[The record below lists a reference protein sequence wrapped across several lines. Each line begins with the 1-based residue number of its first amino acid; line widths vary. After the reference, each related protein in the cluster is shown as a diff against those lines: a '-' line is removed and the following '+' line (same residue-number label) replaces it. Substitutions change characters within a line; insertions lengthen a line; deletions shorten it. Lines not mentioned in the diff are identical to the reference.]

1 MTLEVSAGTLIEADP
16 EELAEWRD
24 SVEGLVVSHGAREA
38 TRVLS
43 AAWARARALGLV
55 VSGVPTTNYVNTIPP
70 DAEPAFPGDEAIE
83 ARIRHY
89 VRWNA
94 AVMVARANRR
104 ADGIGGHLATYASA
118 ATLYEVGFNH
128 FFRGAAEGAG
138 DQVYFQGHASPG
150 IYARAY
156 LEGRVDEADLDGFR
170 REVGGGLPSYP
181 HPRRSDFWQ
190 FPTVSMGLG
199 PLMAAY
205 QARFNRYLTDRRIA
219 DVSGSRVWCFVGDG
233 EMDEPESL
241 AAVAMAG
248 REKLSNLVFV
258 VNCNLQRL
266 DGPVRGNAKIIQ
278 ELEGLFVG
286 AGWNVVKVIWGREWD
301 PLLAADING
310 ALVDKMN
317 ATLDGEYQKYRVE
330 TGTYIRE
337 HFFGPDPRL
346 ASLVAHLSD
355 DDLRRLR
362 RGGHDPQK
370 VYAAYRAALEH
381 TTGPTVVL
389 AKTVKGWALGPDVE
403 ARNATHQIKKLT
415 ETELKTFRDR
425 LELPISDSALAD
437 DLPPYAHPGFE
448 SEEYRYLT
456 ERRRSLGGP
465 VPSRRSSRGSLA
477 LPEDRVWQELLAGT
491 GPKVAASTTGAF
503 TRLLRALVRDPHI
516 GRRVVPIVPD
526 EARTFGIDGLFRQVG
541 IYQPGGQRYE
551 PVDAGLLLSY
561 TEAADGQILEEGITE
576 AGAMASTLAAGT
588 SYATLGE
595 ATVPFF
601 VHYSMFGFHRAADL
615 LWAFG
620 DARGRGFV
628 LAATAGRTTLQGE
641 GLQHCDGQS
650 LLYAS
655 VHPSCRAYDPA
666 FAYEV
671 AVIVRAGLAAMYG
684 PDPQDVFYYLT
695 LYNES
700 YPMPAMPAGVEEG
713 ILAGLYRYAAGPDSA
728 RHRARILASGPA
740 VLTALKAQ
748 AVLAERYDVSA
759 EVWSA
764 TSYKALREDGLAT
777 ERWNR
782 LHPAAPPRSPYVA
795 RALEGD
801 CPVVAVTD
809 FTTLVPDQVARWVPP
824 PYVVLGTDGFG
835 LSDTRSALR
844 RHFEVDAAH
853 VTLAVLAALA
863 RSGALD
869 PSVAGAAVAELGI
882 DANAADPLL
891 A

>member
-1 MTLEVSAGTLIEADP
+1 MTVDAGEV
-16 EELAEWRD
+16 AEWRD
-24 SVEGLVVSHGAREA
+24 SVDALMRVHGPEGA
-38 TRVLS
+38 TRVLG
-43 AAWARARALGLV
+43 AAWARARALGLT
-55 VSGVPTTNYVNTIPP
+55 VPELPVTDYVNTIPP
-70 DAEPAFPGDEAIE
+70 EAQPPFPGDEALE
-83 ARIRHY
+83 TRIRHY

-128 FFRGAAEGAG
+128 FFRGADSDAG
-138 DQVYFQGHASPG
+138 DQVYFQGHAAPG

-156 LEGRVDEADLDGFR
+156 LEGRLGDADLDGFR

-205 QARFNRYLTDRRIA
+205 QARFNRYLTDRGIA
-219 DVSGSRVWCFVGDG
+219 DLSGSRVWCFVGDG

-241 AAVAMAG
+241 AAVAVAG
-248 REKLSNLVFV
+248 REKLANLVFV

-266 DGPVRGNAKIIQ
+266 DGPVRGNGKVIQ
-278 ELEGLFVG
+278 EMEGLFAG
-286 AGWNVVKVIWGREWD
+286 AGWNVVKVVWAREWD
-301 PLLAADING
+301 PLLAAD
-310 ALVDKMN
+310 VDGVLLEKMN
-317 ATLDGEYQKYRVE
+317 TTLDGEYQKYRVE
-330 TGTYIRE
+330 SGAYVRE

-346 ASLVAHLSD
+346 AALVAHLSD

-362 RGGHDPQK
+362 RGGHDPVK
-370 VYAAYRAALEH
+370 VYAAYRAAVEH
-381 TTGPTVVL
+381 TAGPTVVL

-415 ETELKTFRDR
+415 EAELRTFRDR
-425 LELPISDSALAD
+425 LELPISDRALAE
-437 DLPPYAHPGFE
+437 DLPPYAHPGFD
-448 SEEYRYLT
+448 SEEYRYLA
-456 ERRRSLGGP
+456 ERRRALGGP
-465 VPSRRSSRGSLA
+465 LPARRSTKGTLA
-477 LPEDRVWQELLAGT
+477 PPADKVYGELLAGT
-491 GPKVAASTTGAF
+491 GSKVAASTTGAF
-503 TRLLRALVRDPHI
+503 TRLLRALLRDPHL

-526 EARTFGIDGLFRQVG
+526 EARTFGIDGLFREVG
-541 IYQPGGQRYE
+541 IYHAGGQRYE

-561 TEAADGQILEEGITE
+561 HEAADGQILEEGITE

-655 VHPSCRAYDPA
+655 AHPSCRAYDPA

-671 AVIVRAGLAAMYG
+671 AVIVRAGMAAMYG
-684 PDPQDVFYYLT
+684 PDPEDVFYYLT

-700 YPMPAMPAGVEEG
+700 YPMPAMPDGVEEG
-713 ILAGLYRYAAGPDSA
+713 VVAGLYRYATAPETDGL
-728 RHRARILASGPA
+728 RARILGSGPA
-740 VLTALKAQ
+740 LLTALDAQ
-748 AVLAERYDVSA
+748 QLLAERYGVAA

-764 TSYKALREDGLAT
+764 TSYKALREDALAA

-782 LHPAAPPRSPYVA
+782 LHPVGPARTPYVT
-795 RALEGD
+795 RALAGPV
-801 CPVVAVTD
+801 PVVAVTD
-809 FTTLVPDQVARWVPP
+809 FTSLVPDQVARWVPA

-835 LSDTRSALR
+835 LSDTRAALR

-853 VTLAVLAALA
+853 VVLAVLGALA
-863 RSGALD
+863 RSGELD
-869 PSVAGAAVAELGI
+869 SGVVAKAVGDLDIDI
-882 DANAADPLL
+882 DAVDPLL

>member
-1 MTLEVSAGTLIEADP
+1 MTLEVSARTPIKADP

-24 SVEGLVVSHGAREA
+24 SVEGLVVLHGAREA

-43 AAWARARALGLV
+43 AAWARARTLGLV
-55 VSGVPTTNYVNTIPP
+55 VPGVPITDYVNTIPP
-70 DAEPAFPGDEAIE
+70 DAEPVFPGDEAME

-118 ATLYEVGFNH
+118 ANLYEVGFNH
-128 FFRGAAEGAG
+128 FFRGAEEGVG

-156 LEGRVDEADLDGFR
+156 LEGRLNEADLDGFR

-205 QARFNRYLTDRRIA
+205 QARFNRYLTDRGIA

-301 PLLAADING
+301 PLLAADIDG

-317 ATLDGEYQKYRVE
+317 TTLDGEYQKYRVE
-330 TGTYIRE
+330 TGAYIRA

-346 ASLVAHLSD
+346 ALLVAHLSD

-362 RGGHDPQK
+362 RGGHDPRK

-415 ETELKTFRDR
+415 
-425 LELPISDSALAD
+425 
-437 DLPPYAHPGFE
+437 
-448 SEEYRYLT
+448 
-456 ERRRSLGGP
+456 
-465 VPSRRSSRGSLA
+465 
-477 LPEDRVWQELLAGT
+477 
-491 GPKVAASTTGAF
+491 
-503 TRLLRALVRDPHI
+503 
-516 GRRVVPIVPD
+516 
-526 EARTFGIDGLFRQVG
+526 
-541 IYQPGGQRYE
+541 
-551 PVDAGLLLSY
+551 
-561 TEAADGQILEEGITE
+561 
-576 AGAMASTLAAGT
+576 
-588 SYATLGE
+588 
-595 ATVPFF
+595 
-601 VHYSMFGFHRAADL
+601 
-615 LWAFG
+615 
-620 DARGRGFV
+620 
-628 LAATAGRTTLQGE
+628 
-641 GLQHCDGQS
+641 
-650 LLYAS
+650 
-655 VHPSCRAYDPA
+655 
-666 FAYEV
+666 
-671 AVIVRAGLAAMYG
+671 
-684 PDPQDVFYYLT
+684 
-695 LYNES
+695 
-700 YPMPAMPAGVEEG
+700 
-713 ILAGLYRYAAGPDSA
+713 
-728 RHRARILASGPA
+728 
-740 VLTALKAQ
+740 
-748 AVLAERYDVSA
+748 
-759 EVWSA
+759 
-764 TSYKALREDGLAT
+764 
-777 ERWNR
+777 
-782 LHPAAPPRSPYVA
+782 
-795 RALEGD
+795 
-801 CPVVAVTD
+801 
-809 FTTLVPDQVARWVPP
+809 
-824 PYVVLGTDGFG
+824 
-835 LSDTRSALR
+835 
-844 RHFEVDAAH
+844 
-853 VTLAVLAALA
+853 
-863 RSGALD
+863 
-869 PSVAGAAVAELGI
+869 
-882 DANAADPLL
+882 
-891 A
+891 